1 MDDSSHNAGMHEAAI
16 VRNIIEIAER
26 EARSQGA
33 TRIERIGVRIG
44 AFRGVVAAALDF
56 SFDVLRA
63 GTLVADGR
71 LEVETVPL
79 RLGCPK
85 CGEYECAPGELSFNC
100 RECGGGV
107 EVRSGRE
114 LEVVYLELD

>member
-1 MDDSSHNAGMHEAAI
+1 MHEAAI
-16 VRNIIEIAER
+16 VRSIIEIAER
-26 EARSQGA
+26 EARGQGA

-56 SFDVLRA
+56 SFGVLRA

-71 LEVETVPL
+71 LEVETIPL
-79 RLGCPK
+79 RLGCAE
-85 CGEYECAPGELSFNC
+85 CGEYECAPGELSFSC
-100 RECGGGV
+100 RNCGGGV
-107 EVRSGRE
+107 EIRSGRE